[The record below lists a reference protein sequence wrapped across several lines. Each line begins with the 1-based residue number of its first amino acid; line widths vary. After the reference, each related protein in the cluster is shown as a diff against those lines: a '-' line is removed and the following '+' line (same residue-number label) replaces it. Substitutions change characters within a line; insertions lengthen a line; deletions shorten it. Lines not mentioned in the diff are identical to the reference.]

1 MKHLKNFKQINEE
14 FSENFS
20 AQFIKPNDKTIT
32 LSDSSELEDAIKNGY
47 KIIFNDYL
55 IIPDLEKIT
64 CLIVRDAPR
73 SKFGYKKVQHYRYRS
88 IERMIQDIK
97 NVMDSTER
105 YKKEK
110 EEYKIRKKAN
120 QQEQIKNIKNIIKIG
135 DILYES
141 WGYEQTNIDFYQI
154 VKVLDASVIIREI
167 ASEIVPGTEGNMS
180 ANVRPVPDSFIGDEM
195 KKNVIFHSFSDK
207 YYLPSKFG
215 SITKYENGDKGI
227 YSSWYA

>member
-55 IIPDLEKIT
+55 IIPDLENIT

-73 SKFGYKKVQHYRYRS
+73 SNYGYKKVQHYRYRS
-88 IERMIQDIK
+88 IERMIQDVK
-97 NVMDSTER
+97 NVMDSTEK

-110 EEYKIRKKAN
+110 EEYKQQKKERH
-120 QQEQIKNIKNIIKIG
+120 QEGLKNIKNIIKVG
-135 DILYES
+135 DIVYNS
-141 WGYEQTNIDFYQI
+141 WGYEQTNIDFYQV
-154 VKVLDASVIIREI
+154 VKVLDASVIIRPI
-167 ASEIVPGTEGNMS
+167 SSEIVEGTEGNMC
-180 ANVRPVPDSFIGDEM
+180 ANVKPVPNSFVGDEM
-195 KKNVIFHSFSDK
+195 RKNINFYGDK
-207 YYLPSKFG
+207 YYLPSKLG
-215 SITKYENGDKGI
+215 SITKYEAGDDGV

>member
-55 IIPDLEKIT
+55 IIPDLENIT

-73 SKFGYKKVQHYRYRS
+73 SNYGYKKVQHYRYRS
-88 IERMIQDIK
+88 IERMIQDVK
-97 NVMDSTER
+97 NVMDSTEK

-110 EEYKIRKKAN
+110 EEYKQQKKERH
-120 QQEQIKNIKNIIKIG
+120 QEGLKNIKNIIKVG
-135 DILYES
+135 DIVYNS
-141 WGYEQTNIDFYQI
+141 WGYEQTNIDFYQV
-154 VKVLDASVIIREI
+154 VKVLDASVIIRPI
-167 ASEIVPGTEGNMS
+167 SSEQVPGTEGFMS
-180 ANVRPVPDSFIGDEM
+180 ANVKPVPNSFIGDEM
-195 KKNVIFHSFSDK
+195 RKNVTFYGDK

-215 SITKYENGDKGI
+215 SISKYENGDEGI